1 VLREPAGGTGAMRH
15 TPALRTAAAE
25 TLARESRDLPDER
38 MVSVGA
44 AESAFLDDGEH
55 PRWRVCERP
64 ELLSPQHEE
73 EILRAH

>member
-1 VLREPAGGTGAMRH
+1 
-15 TPALRTAAAE
+15 
-25 TLARESRDLPDER
+25 